1 MGAYTFTAIIKQG
14 VSFVK
19 IKRTDI
25 ERILILCAAAL
36 VVVLA
41 LRGLGP
47 KSSQILYED
56 KPLDVTQTTAQ
67 VQGDTQPTV
76 VFYQDG
82 EGYLVPVTRQIAK
95 QDGVAKA
102 TLALMVKSSEND
114 LQAARLGL
122 RTVIPE
128 GTTFDI
134 NIANQKARV
143 DMSKEALNCASAEEE
158 QLMVQA
164 VASALTTFTT
174 VDEVSFLFD
183 HQARSKL
190 THGTDVSGA
199 FTEDGLN
206 MESVS
211 TASMLNADQIQL
223 YFPSETGRMLIPV
236 TRTVFSTADLTT
248 AMLEL
253 AKGPKDDSGLMR
265 PIPKDTGLNGVTMKD
280 GTVTVNFT
288 KEFMEVAQQT
298 DGGKQALRAILFTC
312 SQFPGVKKVEV
323 QVEGE
328 KFIPKQEDKTTF
340 VNEEQD
346 VLAQYPGVIEID

>member
-1 MGAYTFTAIIKQG
+1 MEAYTFTAIIKQG

-47 KSSQILYED
+47 KSSQILYEEP
-56 KPLDVTQTTAQ
+56 PLDVTQTTAL
-67 VQGDTQPTV
+67 QGDTQATV

-102 TLALMVKSSEND
+102 TLSLMVKSSEND

-134 NIANQKARV
+134 NIADKKARV
-143 DMSKEALNCASAEEE
+143 DMSKEALNCQSAEEE

-164 VASALTTFTT
+164 VASALTTFPT
-174 VDEVSFLFD
+174 VEEVSFLFD

-199 FTEDGLN
+199 FTKNGLN
-206 MESVS
+206 LESVTTMS
-211 TASMLNADQIQL
+211 TANADQIQL
-223 YFPSETGRMLIPV
+223 YFPSQTGRMLIPV

-253 AKGPKDDSGLMR
+253 AKGPRDDSGLTR
-265 PIPKDTGLNGVTMKD
+265 PIPKDCGLNGVTMKD

-328 KFIPKQEDKTTF
+328 KFAPKEEDKTTF